1 VPPPGAPPL
10 FGQAGGRLTPP
21 PPSPSGGLSRALA
34 LGAVVIGLAV
44 AGLLALALR
53 DGSSGST
60 GLSPI
65 AEAAER
71 TGELGGVRF
80 SGTGHMTASGMSM
93 DMTFSGAF
101 DTATDRA
108 RLEMRAQTPG
118 APQIADMMNP
128 LVEVTEG
135 PVVFMSSPAFAGQLP
150 DGKTWMK
157 LDLSDVT
164 PDEAGSAAPATSMDA
179 RALLTQLEAVGDARM
194 VGKDAVSGVPT
205 THYTATIDPALEAE
219 QLREDG
225 DELCAQVMEQQ
236 TRSSVVDVWIDRKSL
251 VRRLAMSVPF
261 DAVAGPGASMSLRM
275 DFYDFGAT
283 PEIGVPSEDDAF
295 DATDLAI
302 QGLEDAIG

>member
-10 FGQAGGRLTPP
+10 FGNAGGRLTP
-21 PPSPSGGLSRALA
+21 PPSPSGGLSRALV

-53 DGSSGST
+53 DGSSGPT
-60 GLSPI
+60 PLSPI

-80 SGTGHMTASGMSM
+80 SGTGHMAASGMSM

-135 PVVFMSSPAFAGQLP
+135 PVVFMSSPAFAGQLRQ
-150 DGKTWMK
+150 
-157 LDLSDVT
+157 
-164 PDEAGSAAPATSMDA
+164 A
-179 RALLTQLEAVGDARM
+179 R
-194 VGKDAVSGVPT
+194 
-205 THYTATIDPALEAE
+205 
-219 QLREDG
+219 
-225 DELCAQVMEQQ
+225 
-236 TRSSVVDVWIDRKSL
+236 
-251 VRRLAMSVPF
+251 
-261 DAVAGPGASMSLRM
+261 PG
-275 DFYDFGAT
+275 
-283 PEIGVPSEDDAF
+283 
-295 DATDLAI
+295 
-302 QGLEDAIG
+302 